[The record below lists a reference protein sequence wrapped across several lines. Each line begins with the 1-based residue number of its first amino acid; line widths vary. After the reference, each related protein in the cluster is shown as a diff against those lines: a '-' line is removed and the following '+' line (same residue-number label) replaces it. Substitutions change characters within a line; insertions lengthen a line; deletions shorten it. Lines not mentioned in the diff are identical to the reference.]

1 MDLPEKPPNN
11 ISNDGPCM
19 VSLSAEELERIKDG
33 RPFESWKFL
42 PWILEYMG
50 IPLAIQETPEEPE
63 PDLETMS
70 EGA

>member
-1 MDLPEKPPNN
+1 
-11 ISNDGPCM
+11 M